1 VSDNIEMN
9 KRTDVL
15 DRRNIH
21 IFSDFDGTITE
32 QDTIMF
38 LTRRLGAG
46 DAMVESIG
54 HQIRSGEVSIRDGIA
69 AEMHTI
75 RAPFTEAERLLR
87 EHVRID
93 PGFPPFV
100 EWCLGEEIPL
110 TVLSGGFQQLLE
122 IFLPADEYTRID
134 IRANRLN
141 TEAEGGWL
149 CEFRDDTPYGHD
161 KGAVLLEAR
170 ARGQYTIFI
179 GDGLSD
185 RAAADVA
192 DEVFAKHTLAEYC
205 QAKGIFCHEFDD
217 FAQIHREIAGRL
229 KP

>member
-1 VSDNIEMN
+1 MSNHIKMN
-9 KRTDVL
+9 KRRETL

-46 DAMVESIG
+46 DTMVESIG
-54 HQIRSGEVSIRDGIA
+54 DQIRSGEISIRDGIA

-75 RAPFTEAERLLR
+75 RTPFAEAEKLLR

-100 EWCLGEEIPL
+100 EWCLGEEIPV
-110 TVLSGGFQQLLE
+110 TILSGGFQELLE
-122 IFLPADEYTRID
+122 IFLPAHEYRRID

-141 TEAEGGWL
+141 TEVEGGWR

-161 KGAVLLEAR
+161 KAAVLHEAH

-192 DEVFAKHTLAEYC
+192 DEVYAKHTLAEYC
-205 QAKGIFCHEFDD
+205 QAQGIFCHEFDD

-229 KP
+229 RP